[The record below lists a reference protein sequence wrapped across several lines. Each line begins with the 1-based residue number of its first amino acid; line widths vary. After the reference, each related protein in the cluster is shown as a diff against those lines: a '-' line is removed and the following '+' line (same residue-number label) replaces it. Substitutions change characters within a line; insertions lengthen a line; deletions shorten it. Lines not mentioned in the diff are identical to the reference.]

1 MNRNIILNI
10 DINSVVTPFLNA
22 VMEHPTVTEKDL
34 YPFIDQYI
42 DLISG
47 KPTQLRTL
55 AFDIFCQLS
64 AVDSAC
70 MTDYT
75 TYIEK
80 KLAAGSAP
88 ADLIPFIYTVYR
100 MNHEFGIEPWDIFM
114 RRCRE
119 RGLEAWISVRMNDAH
134 DGILNDEACLADEY
148 VYRAKWRGHAI
159 GERYGYFWKCLDYAH
174 DEVRERMLGYLGE
187 MLTRYDMDGLELDF
201 MREIWC
207 FDYLDNPDCCA
218 IMTDFIRNVRALVR
232 ASEEKRGH
240 PITLSVRLPA
250 EIEQCRVWGFDVGA
264 WEQEHLVDHIT
275 VTPRWASSDDG
286 MPISEWV
293 SAFPSIRISAG
304 VETLLRVDDLRRSE
318 DDSCAHLDADTVNGL
333 AASYL
338 SQGAESINLYN
349 YFSLPINTPTA
360 STHCNSQPL
369 SYLRTQDILS
379 RCGDIE
385 TSLSTPRRH
394 IVMYQDITPEGFTAR
409 RPLPCHVTGSA
420 VLTIPTGLI
429 PTGASLELRAAFSEG
444 SPADTE
450 IALNGRVLDGFVP
463 TVQAEL
469 TELPTSMILRN
480 GSGIPTGST
489 LYACSVPADT
499 TFSDIVQTVTFRSGS
514 ACITHL
520 ELYIH

>member
-1 MNRNIILNI
+1 MNRSIILNI
-10 DINSVVTPFLNA
+10 DINSVTVPFLTS
-22 VMEHPTVTEKDL
+22 VMERPTVKEEDF
-34 YPFIDQYI
+34 YPFVDQYI

-47 KPTQLRTL
+47 KPSQLRTI
-55 AFDIFCQLS
+55 AFCTFCQLS
-64 AVDSAC
+64 AVDSEY
-70 MTDYT
+70 MTDFN
-75 TYIEK
+75 TYFDK
-80 KLAAGSAP
+80 KIAAGAAPEDLNFHTSA
-88 ADLIPFIYTVYR
+88 YHR
-100 MNHEFGIEPWDIFM
+100 MNREFGIEPWGIFI
-114 RRCRE
+114 RRCRA
-119 RGLEAWISVRMNDAH
+119 RGVEAWVSVRMNDAH
-134 DGILNDEACLADEY
+134 DRDYEECMADTY
-148 VYRAKWRGHAI
+148 AYRAKWRDHAI

-207 FDYLDNPDCCA
+207 FDYLANPDCCA

-304 VETLLRVDDLRRSE
+304 VETLLRIDDLRRPE

-409 RPLPCHVTGSA
+409 RPLPCHVTGSTA
-420 VLTIPTGLI
+420 LTIPTGLI

-450 IALNGRVLDGFVP
+450 IALNGRLLDGFVP

-480 GSGIPTGST
+480 GSSIPTGST

-499 TFSDIVQTVTFRSGS
+499 TFNDIVQTVTFRSES